1 VSALVEL
8 DISTMRTC
16 LDSYLSSLLFGRQL
30 MSRSSQPNI
39 LKLFIATI
47 KRINKLII
55 KLNQIQLNMHLF
67 KYLGEKLNKV
77 KLLLK
82 PFRKPPSRM
91 SMSMGNDQNKVLN
104 QLYLVTRHVEDLVQR
119 CICRET
125 SWLDVAIHLV
135 DVKENV
141 MEIQLDLPW
150 WNLFFKIINLN
161 IREVDM
167 NIGKS
172 QVLHK
177 LVNAM
182 KKKKSFVQSC
192 QKKIILCNK

>member
-1 VSALVEL
+1 MSALVEL

-182 KKKKSFVQSC
+182 KKKNH
-192 QKKIILCNK
+192 LCKVVKRR

>member
-1 VSALVEL
+1 
-8 DISTMRTC
+8 M
-16 LDSYLSSLLFGRQL
+16 
-30 MSRSSQPNI
+30 
-39 LKLFIATI
+39 
-47 KRINKLII
+47 
-55 KLNQIQLNMHLF
+55 
-67 KYLGEKLNKV
+67 
-77 KLLLK
+77 
-82 PFRKPPSRM
+82 
-91 SMSMGNDQNKVLN
+91 
-104 QLYLVTRHVEDLVQR
+104 EDLVQR

>member
-1 VSALVEL
+1 
-8 DISTMRTC
+8 
-16 LDSYLSSLLFGRQL
+16 
-30 MSRSSQPNI
+30 
-39 LKLFIATI
+39 
-47 KRINKLII
+47 
-55 KLNQIQLNMHLF
+55 
-67 KYLGEKLNKV
+67 
-77 KLLLK
+77 
-82 PFRKPPSRM
+82 
-91 SMSMGNDQNKVLN
+91 
-104 QLYLVTRHVEDLVQR
+104 VEDLVQR

-182 KKKKSFVQSC
+182 KKKNH
-192 QKKIILCNK
+192 LCKVVKRR

>member
-1 VSALVEL
+1 
-8 DISTMRTC
+8 
-16 LDSYLSSLLFGRQL
+16 